1 LGDPDFVNVVP
12 ADQYLDRYV
21 FFADYTYP
29 ETTLTIV
36 RRKTASGFAPVFLEC
51 AGEITDFRPLGT
63 AGEFEYAWV
72 HTTDQGTPQ
81 LFPGGTCGYGRYEAH
96 SDGPFSV
103 TVWGTGYCAS
113 YGYAGGMGS
122 RPLNDTKAPVI
133 K

>member
-1 LGDPDFVNVVP
+1 MHQQGRRHRHGQVGNHLPQDRGD
-12 ADQYLDRYV
+12 AD
-21 FFADYTYP
+21 
-29 ETTLTIV
+29 
-36 RRKTASGFAPVFLEC
+36 
-51 AGEITDFRPLGT
+51 PLGT

-72 HTTDQGTPQ
+72 HTTDQGHPQ